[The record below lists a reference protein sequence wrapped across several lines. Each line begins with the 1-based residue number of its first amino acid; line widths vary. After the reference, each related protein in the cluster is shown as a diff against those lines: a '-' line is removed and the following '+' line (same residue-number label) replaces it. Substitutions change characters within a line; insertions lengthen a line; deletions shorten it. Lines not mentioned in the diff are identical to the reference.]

1 MTMTTTSTP
10 ADPCAIELVKRLDA
24 LGTLPEVTVRIT
36 AIVKD
41 PDSDPD
47 ELEQVIKHDPALVAR
62 VMKVVNSSLYGLP
75 QPVTSVKRAIVM
87 LGFAKVNRLALAAS
101 LGHLF
106 RGKLCAKHTAKDLW
120 THCIAVG
127 AVAKDLAAQAAPALA
142 EDAFLAGLTHD
153 LGLVALLQLMP
164 KELAAVCDRAE
175 TDPRSFCH
183 IEREL
188 IGVDHEQLG
197 LALTSEWG
205 FPATCC
211 AAAGFHHRP
220 GETEEDQR
228 TVAEIVQV
236 ADTLC
241 CGERIGFSL
250 TAHRQTIPPELAAKF
265 NLNDDQLESTQ
276 QRVSALAYAA
286 TTIFA

>member
-1 MTMTTTSTP
+1 MNTTTASP
-10 ADPCAIELVKRLDA
+10 APSAAELVKRLDA
-24 LGTLPEVTVRIT
+24 LGTLPEVTVRIN
-36 AIVKD
+36 AVVKD
-41 PDSDPD
+41 PDSEPD

-75 QPVTSVKRAIVM
+75 QPVTSVKRAVVM
-87 LGFAKVNRLALAAS
+87 LGFEKVNRLALAAS

-106 RGKLCAKHTAKDLW
+106 KGKLCAKHTAKDLW
-120 THCIAVG
+120 SHCIAVG
-127 AVAKDLAAQAAPALA
+127 AVAKDLAQQVKPELA

-164 KELAAVCDRAE
+164 KELAAVCDLAE
-175 TDPRSFCH
+175 TDGRNFVD
-183 IEREL
+183 IERDL

-197 LALTSEWG
+197 LALTTEWG
-205 FPATCC
+205 FPPTCR

-220 GETEEDQR
+220 AEAEKDHR

-250 TAHRQTIPPELAAKF
+250 TAHRQTISPEMANRF
-265 NLNDDQLESTQ
+265 NLNDEQLESTQ
-276 QRVSALAYAA
+276 QRVAALAYAA

>member
-1 MTMTTTSTP
+1 MSTATP
-10 ADPCAIELVKRLDA
+10 TAVTAEELVKRLDA
-24 LGTLPEVTVRIT
+24 LGTLPEVTVRIN

-62 VMKVVNSSLYGLP
+62 VMKVANSSMYALP
-75 QPVTSVKRAIVM
+75 QPVSTVKRAVVM
-87 LGFAKVNRLALAAS
+87 LGFTQVNRIALAAS

-106 RGKLCAKHTAKDLW
+106 KGKLCARHSAKDLW

-127 AVAKDLAAQAAPALA
+127 AVAKDLASQVMPGVA
-142 EDAFLAGLTHD
+142 EEAFLAGLTHD

-164 KELAAVCDRAE
+164 KQLAAVCDTAE
-175 TDPRSFCH
+175 KDVRHFRE
-183 IEREL
+183 IERDL
-188 IGVDHEQLG
+188 LGIDHEQLG
-197 LALTSEWG
+197 LALTKAWG
-205 FPATCC
+205 FPPACWV
-211 AAAGFHHRP
+211 AAGFHHRC
-220 GETEEDQR
+220 EEADPEMR
-228 TVAEIVQV
+228 PIAEIVQV

-241 CGERIGFSL
+241 CAEKVGLNL
-250 TAHRQTIPPELAAKF
+250 TAMRQTITPEMASRF

-276 QRVSALAYAA
+276 QRVAALAYAA